1 MTNWDPRDVVLDLS
15 FLPKQ
20 FRYTATIFKDGL
32 NIDRNAEDY
41 QVEKIIVNHQSKLN
55 IHMASGGGFAI
66 KLEVCPVRSE
76 VIGVPEGKGIHPFY
90 KKYIETE
97 GLYVTSSEKVAD
109 EALLK
114 ACDILSLM
122 LSKRP
127 DVKAHM
133 VEQGCHVMII
143 GRDEETCDIP
153 EFAHICTTPDSIKFW
168 NWRARGFGG
177 APEDT
182 YSSSCGEENVLALP
196 GDRYVGEN
204 ILIHEFSH
212 LIHQI
217 GIAEIEPDFNDRLET
232 IRQHALEKGLWSK
245 TYGIGSKEEYFAE
258 CVQSFFNCN
267 RYSVPANGVHNWVN
281 RRVKLKNYDPE
292 MYALLKEYFY
302 EIDIP
307 SYNEI
312 HR

>member
-1 MTNWDPRDVVLDLS
+1 
-15 FLPKQ
+15 
-20 FRYTATIFKDGL
+20 
-32 NIDRNAEDY
+32 
-41 QVEKIIVNHQSKLN
+41 
-55 IHMASGGGFAI
+55 
-66 KLEVCPVRSE
+66 
-76 VIGVPEGKGIHPFY
+76 
-90 KKYIETE
+90 
-97 GLYVTSSEKVAD
+97 
-109 EALLK
+109 
-114 ACDILSLM
+114 
-122 LSKRP
+122 
-127 DVKAHM
+127 
-133 VEQGCHVMII
+133 
-143 GRDEETCDIP
+143 
-153 EFAHICTTPDSIKFW
+153 
-168 NWRARGFGG
+168 
-177 APEDT
+177 
-182 YSSSCGEENVLALP
+182 VLALR

-232 IRQHALEKGLWSK
+232 IRQHALAKGLWSK

-267 RYSVPANGVHNWVN
+267 RYSEPANGVHNWVN

-307 SYNEI
+307 IYNEI